1 MKEIKLGCPMEY
13 EVDNVI
19 HNGLFLRENEVK
31 IVFKELEKINK
42 QRKII
47 DKAHEKIILRK
58 NEISGLLFKELL
70 EILEEIEWLKYKQ

>member
-1 MKEIKLGCPMEY
+1 MNKEIKLGCPMEY

-31 IVFKELEKINK
+31 IVFKELEKISK

-47 DKAHEKIILRK
+47 DKTHEKIILRK

-70 EILEEIEWLKYKQ
+70 EILEEIE